1 MPGIKLTSGEVN
13 ERVEQCFDLRYKQGY
28 KQKQWIKYC
37 HETYDD
43 KSEKQYHQYWIKSK
57 DIYNESWCDKLE
69 KQLDPAVNELIGLM
83 ASDDEKIRQRAI
95 DQVFKY
101 SGNDEIKLAVS
112 GQVDISLTWGDT
124 KDEELQPK

>member
-1 MPGIKLTSGEVN
+1 MAGDKLTSGEVN
-13 ERVEQCFDLRYKQGY
+13 ERVEQCFNLRYKQGY

-37 HETYDD
+37 HETYND

-57 DIYNESWCDKLE
+57 DIYNESWRDKLE

-124 KDEELQPK
+124 KDEEVQPE

>member
-1 MPGIKLTSGEVN
+1 MAGDKLTSGEVN

-37 HETYDD
+37 HETYND

-57 DIYNESWCDKLE
+57 DIYNESWRDKLE

>member
-1 MPGIKLTSGEVN
+1 
-13 ERVEQCFDLRYKQGY
+13 
-28 KQKQWIKYC
+28 
-37 HETYDD
+37 
-43 KSEKQYHQYWIKSK
+43 
-57 DIYNESWCDKLE
+57 
-69 KQLDPAVNELIGLM
+69 M

>member
-1 MPGIKLTSGEVN
+1 MSGIKLTSGEVN

-57 DIYNESWCDKLE
+57 DLYQESWRDKLS
-69 KQLDPAVNELIGLM
+69 KQLDPAVNELIRLL

-95 DQVFKY
+95 DQIMKY
-101 SGNDEIKLAVS
+101 NGEDEIKVALT
-112 GQVDISLTWGDT
+112 GQMDINLTWGD
-124 KDEELQPK
+124 DAAIQSE

>member
-1 MPGIKLTSGEVN
+1 MAGIKLTSGEVN

-37 HETYDD
+37 HETYND

-57 DIYNESWCDKLE
+57 DIYNESWRDKLE

-101 SGNDEIKLAVS
+101 SGK
-112 GQVDISLTWGDT
+112 
-124 KDEELQPK
+124 

>member
-37 HETYDD
+37 HETYND

-57 DIYNESWCDKLE
+57 DIYNESWRDKLE

-124 KDEELQPK
+124 KDEEVQPE

>member
-1 MPGIKLTSGEVN
+1 MAGDKLTSGEVN
-13 ERVEQCFDLRYKQGY
+13 ERVEQCFNLRYKQGY

-37 HETYDD
+37 HETYND

-57 DIYNESWCDKLE
+57 DIYNESWRDKLE